1 MASLS
6 GVSSS
11 NTMSSL
17 MNSAN
22 MISGLASGLDTES
35 MIENLVK
42 SYQTKISQLNQKATK
57 VEWKQESYRSIIQKL
72 VGLSSK
78 YTSYSSSSNLTSPS
92 FFNNSV
98 RVDPL
103 GVFADRVSASGKS
116 SSQISLDRVTS
127 WPPPPS
133 TGLAAACIRRR
144 TASRPAR
151 PLI

>member
-1 MASLS
+1 MASLG

-42 SYQTKISQLNQKATK
+42 SYQTKISK

-78 YTSYSSSSNLTSPS
+78 YTSYNSSSNLTSPS
-92 FFNNSV
+92 FFNSSV
-98 RVDPL
+98 KVDPL
-103 GVFADRVSASGKS
+103 GVFADRVSASGKTS
-116 SSQISLDRVTS
+116 SEISLDRVTQLATS
-127 WPPPPS
+127 AQYRTGSSMYKAEDAPP
-133 TGLAAACIRRR
+133 
-144 TASRPAR
+144 
-151 PLI
+151 